1 MAAESTLA
9 LSLVE
14 EFVSGLQDSKAK
26 DAAKGVKDGKFTVL
40 QLVEALGSS
49 LTSSQP
55 HTRAR
60 GVHLLSEVLQECYGD
75 LTERE
80 GTPFSFHI
88 LCWHCTASCKVTNQK
103 CFQITAFLYPYM
115 SSDDAYSCQGAIS
128 TQHFF
133 LFFST
138 VEVLIAFYENRLK
151 DHYVV
156 TPPVLKGL
164 KALTKCT
171 NLPPGSAVS
180 MLRSVFQ
187 DIHVQS
193 LMLSERACVYS
204 MLINIMETREAE
216 LKGLGADFVFGF
228 VQSMD
233 GERDPRNLLLA
244 FQIAKNLIHGG
255 YDLGKFTEELFE
267 VTSCYFPIDF
277 SPPPNDPHGITRE
290 ELVQA
295 LRAVL
300 TGTPKFAE
308 FLLPLLIEKLDSDVQ
323 SAKLDSLQTLAAC
336 VSQYEHKHVAEFL
349 QGLWT
354 SVRREVFQ
362 TSSEKIESAGLAAL
376 TALTSCLSRS
386 VLSSDSE
393 DSLSTFLDFILKDCK
408 HHLCEPD
415 LKLVWPSAKLL
426 QAACSASTRASHIIT
441 VAVMPSLLEQYNNRT
456 QCSHRRTLLEVV
468 HRFIHSVKNCQSSDN
483 DESVLLAFREALC
496 SIVFSALSESNSSL
510 QITATSVLT
519 SLAQQAGLLVESD
532 IELAL
537 DHLTRLLLTEEDDRV
552 SLAVVEC
559 AGALAQLHPAL
570 VITKLI
576 PKLKKEMF
584 TEPMNQDQEEV
595 SELYSH
601 HAVRQRCLSALAAVS
616 IQPSVVQESTPVLLE
631 VLRSAHTGSVNFS
644 VDEVVLTCRSL
655 QRIAE
660 RVQDSEEA
668 GRCFHDVFI
677 PHLLSLALQAALQ
690 DEGSSGTRSPLVE
703 EVVLSAM
710 VPVISTSCSRLQPT
724 LAGQTASRA
733 VSLFLDGDVSFLP
746 DNSFPSHMQLLKEG
760 DSWSLSR
767 LVCLLMGS
775 VCSLPRSVEV
785 PQIDKLLSALEEM
798 SCTCSHPLSYTS
810 AAKCFAGLVNK
821 KPQGHSLDSLIQR
834 MMKRVCSEL
843 DSPSSSVRT
852 QAFTLMIWVAKALL
866 LRYHPLFTT
875 LTDKL
880 FSLLDDADLGPM
892 AADGF
897 SLLMSDSTDVLNRAC
912 HADVRIMY
920 RQRFFSE
927 NSAKLVQGFNAA
939 PQEKKP
945 NYLKAL
951 SNIVNKLPKQVQVT
965 ELPALLSLLL
975 EALSCPDQDVHLS
988 TLSCL
993 EPVLVNPPQV
1003 LIQQLEALINRLL
1016 ALISSPAMSV
1026 RIASLSCIST
1036 LSHFPVHE
1044 VLPFRARVLR
1054 ALAKP
1059 LDDKKRLVRREAVQ
1073 ARGEWFLLG
1082 SPGGR

>member
-1 MAAESTLA
+1 MAADSTLL

-26 DAAKGVKDGKFTVL
+26 ET
-40 QLVEALGSS
+40 
-49 LTSSQP
+49 P

-60 GVHLLSEVLQECYGD
+60 GVQLLSDVLHDCYGG

-80 GTPFSFHI
+80 
-88 LCWHCTASCKVTNQK
+88 
-103 CFQITAFLYPYM
+103 
-115 SSDDAYSCQGAIS
+115 
-128 TQHFF
+128 
-133 LFFST
+133 
-138 VEVLIAFYENRLK
+138 VEVLIAFFENRLK
-151 DHYVV
+151 DHYVI
-156 TPPVLKGL
+156 TPPVLQGL
-164 KALTKCT
+164 RALTKST
-171 NLPPGSAVS
+171 VLPPGSAVS
-180 MLRSVFQ
+180 MLRSLFQ
-187 DIHVQS
+187 DVHVQVILTKTLKS
-193 LMLSERACVYS
+193 CVFLFNVS
-204 MLINIMETREAE
+204 AE

-244 FQIAKNLIHGG
+244 FQIAKSIVRRG

-290 ELVQA
+290 ELIQM
-295 LRAVL
+295 LRDAL
-300 TGTPKFAE
+300 TGTPRFAE
-308 FLLPLLIEKLDSDVQ
+308 FLLPLIIEKLDSDVL
-323 SAKLDSLQTLAAC
+323 SAKLDSLQTLIAG
-336 VSQYEHKHVAEFL
+336 VSQYEHKDVAEFL
-349 QGLWT
+349 EGLWA
-354 SVRREVFQ
+354 SLRREVFQ

-386 VLSSDSE
+386 VLHSDSE
-393 DSLSTFLDFILKDCK
+393 DSLSTFLDLVLKDCK

-426 QAACSASTRASHIIT
+426 QAACSASNRASHIIT
-441 VAVMPSLLEQYNNRT
+441 DAVMPSLVEQYNSRA

-468 HRFIHSVKNCQSSDN
+468 QRFIQSAKTCENEDSVF
-483 DESVLLAFREALC
+483 LAFRPSLC
-496 SIVFSALSESNSSL
+496 SMVFSALTETDSSL

-519 SLAQQAGLLVESD
+519 SLAQQTGLLLDSD
-532 IELAL
+532 VELAV
-537 DHLTRLLLTEEDDRV
+537 DHLTRLLLTEEDDKV

-559 AGALAQLHPAL
+559 AGALAELHPAAF
-570 VITKLI
+570 ITKLI
-576 PKLKKEMF
+576 PRLKKEILA
-584 TEPMNQDQEEV
+584 
-595 SELYSH
+595 SETPSH

-616 IQPSVVQESTPVLLE
+616 TQPSVVQESTPVLLE
-631 VLRSAHTGSVNFS
+631 VLSSAHTGGVVFS
-644 VDEVVLTCRSL
+644 VEEVVLACHSL
-655 QRIAE
+655 QRIAKQ
-660 RVQDSEEA
+660 VQDTEET
-668 GRCFHDVFI
+668 GRCFHDVII
-677 PHLLSLALQAALQ
+677 PRLLSLALQAALQ
-690 DEGSSGTRSPLVE
+690 GEGSSGGRSPLLE

-724 LAGQTASRA
+724 LAGQTALRA

-746 DNSFPSHMQLLKEG
+746 DNSFPSNIQLLKQQG
-760 DSWSLSR
+760 DSWSQSQM
-767 LVCLLMGS
+767 VCLLLGC
-775 VCSLPRSVEV
+775 VCSLPRIVEV
-785 PQIDKLLSALEEM
+785 PRIDDLMAELEEM

-821 KPQGHSLDSLIQR
+821 RALGDCLDSLIQR
-834 MMKRVCSEL
+834 TMERVCGEL
-843 DSPSSSVRT
+843 DSASSSVRT

-880 FSLLDDADLGPM
+880 FSLLDDADLGPA

-897 SLLMSDSTDVLNRAC
+897 RLLMSESTDILNRGC

-975 EALSCPDQDVHLS
+975 EALSCPDQGVQLS

-993 EPVLVNPPQV
+993 EPVLVDPPPA
-1003 LIQQLEALINRLL
+1003 LIQQLEALVSRLL
-1016 ALISSPAMSV
+1016 ALTSSPVMVSETTCMPGF
-1026 RIASLSCIST
+1026 SY
-1036 LSHFPVHE
+1036 HM
-1044 VLPFRARVLR
+1044 
-1054 ALAKP
+1054 
-1059 LDDKKRLVRREAVQ
+1059 
-1073 ARGEWFLLG
+1073 FLLG
-1082 SPGGR
+1082 SPGGS

>member
-1 MAAESTLA
+1 RSSYRDTMAAESTLA

-60 GVHLLSEVLQECYGD
+60 GVHLLSEVL
-75 LTERE
+75 E

-88 LCWHCTASCKVTNQK
+88 LCC
-103 CFQITAFLYPYM
+103 
-115 SSDDAYSCQGAIS
+115 

-187 DIHVQS
+187 DIHVQVR
-193 LMLSERACVYS
+193 LSYC
-204 MLINIMETREAE
+204 TFK

-323 SAKLDSLQTLAAC
+323 SAKLDSLQTLVRNSCLAVC
-336 VSQYEHKHVAEFL
+336 L
-349 QGLWT
+349 QLKQELTGLWT

-468 HRFIHSVKNCQSSDN
+468 QRFIHSVKNY
-483 DESVLLAFREALC
+483 ESVLLAFREALC

-584 TEPMNQDQEEV
+584 TGKLLKISRILSTGTHTSSV
-595 SELYSH
+595 YLTWSS
-601 HAVRQRCLSALAAVS
+601 CLFRAH
-616 IQPSVVQESTPVLLE
+616 ESRP
-631 VLRSAHTGSVNFS
+631 RGGSVNFS

-677 PHLLSLALQAALQ
+677 PHLLSLALQAFVSVFFFFVNAFDLFAQ
-690 DEGSSGTRSPLVE
+690 CRAYFLMRCVWLPF
-703 EVVLSAM
+703 
-710 VPVISTSCSRLQPT
+710 R

-746 DNSFPSHMQLLKEG
+746 DNSFPSHMQLLKG

-798 SCTCSHPLSYTS
+798 SCACSHPLSYTS

-821 KPQGHSLDSLIQR
+821 KPQGDSLDS
-834 MMKRVCSEL
+834 
-843 DSPSSSVRT
+843 
-852 QAFTLMIWVAKALL
+852 
-866 LRYHPLFTT
+866 
-875 LTDKL
+875 
-880 FSLLDDADLGPM
+880 PM

-975 EALSCPDQDVHLS
+975 EALSCPDQDIHLS

-1036 LSHFPVHE
+1036 LSHFPV
-1044 VLPFRARVLR
+1044 LPFRARVLR

>member
-1 MAAESTLA
+1 MMADESALL

-26 DAAKGVKDGKFTVL
+26 DTAAGVKDGQFTVL
-40 QLVEALGSS
+40 QLVEALGLS

-60 GVHLLSEVLQECYGD
+60 GVQLLSEVLQECYGD

-80 GTPFSFHI
+80 
-88 LCWHCTASCKVTNQK
+88 
-103 CFQITAFLYPYM
+103 
-115 SSDDAYSCQGAIS
+115 
-128 TQHFF
+128 
-133 LFFST
+133 
-138 VEVLIAFYENRLK
+138 VEVLITFYENRLK
-151 DHYVV
+151 DHYVI
-156 TPPVLKGL
+156 TPPVLQGL
-164 KALTKCT
+164 TALTKCKA
-171 NLPPGSAVS
+171 LPPGSAVS
-180 MLRSVFQ
+180 MLRSLFQ

-193 LMLSERACVYS
+193 LMLGERACVYN
-204 MLINIMETREAE
+204 MLINLMETREAE

-244 FQIAKNLIHGG
+244 FQIAKSIVHQG

-277 SPPPNDPHGITRE
+277 TPPPNDPHGITRE
-290 ELVQA
+290 ELIQM
-295 LRAVL
+295 LRDVL
-300 TGTPKFAE
+300 SGTPRFAE
-308 FLLPLLIEKLDSDVQ
+308 FLLPLIIEKLDSDVQ
-323 SAKLDSLQTLAAC
+323 SAKLDSLQTLTAC
-336 VSQYEHKHVAEFL
+336 VSRYEHKDLAEFL
-349 QGLWT
+349 EGLWT
-354 SVRREVFQ
+354 SLRREVFQ

-386 VLSSDSE
+386 VLNSDTD
-393 DSLSTFLDFILKDCK
+393 DSLSTFLDLVLKDCK

-426 QAACSASTRASHIIT
+426 QAACSASNRASHIVT
-441 VAVMPSLLEQYNNRT
+441 AAVMPALMEQYNSRT

-468 HRFIHSVKNCQSSDN
+468 QRFIQSVKTSQSS
-483 DESVLLAFREALC
+483 ETEEIVLSAFRPSLC
-496 SIVFSALSESNSSL
+496 SMVFSALSESNASL
-510 QITATSVLT
+510 QITATSTLT
-519 SLAQQAGLLVESD
+519 SLAQQTGLLCDSD
-532 IELAL
+532 IELAV
-537 DHLTRLLLTEEDDRV
+537 DHLTRLLLTEEDNNI

-559 AGALAQLHPAL
+559 GGALAELHPKAF
-570 VITKLI
+570 ITKMI
-576 PKLKKEMF
+576 PKLKEEIF
-584 TEPMNQDQEEV
+584 SEPMEQDKAAPEQH
-595 SELYSH
+595 SH

-616 IQPSVVQESTPVLLE
+616 TQPSVVQESTPVLLE
-631 VLRSAHTGSVNFS
+631 VLSSAHTGSFS
-644 VDEVVLTCRSL
+644 VEEAVLACCSL

-660 RVQDSEEA
+660 QVQDTEET
-668 GRCFHDVFI
+668 GQCFHNVII
-677 PHLLSLALQAALQ
+677 PRLLSLALQAALQ
-690 DEGSSGTRSPLVE
+690 GEGSSGRRSPLVE
-703 EVVLSAM
+703 EAVLSAM
-710 VPVISTSCSRLQPT
+710 VLVISTSCSRLQPT
-724 LAGQTASRA
+724 MAGQTTSNA

-746 DNSFPSHMQLLKEG
+746 DNSFPSHIQLLKKQQG
-760 DSWSLSR
+760 DSWSQSQM
-767 LVCLLMGS
+767 VCLLMGC

-785 PQIDKLLSALEEM
+785 PQIDRLLSELEEM

-821 KPQGHSLDSLIQR
+821 RPQGDSFDSLIQKT
-834 MMKRVCSEL
+834 MQRVCSEL
-843 DSPSSSVRT
+843 DSASSSVRT

-866 LRYHPLFTT
+866 LRYHPLFTA

-880 FSLLDDADLGPM
+880 FSLLDDTDLGPM

-897 SLLMSDSTDVLNRAC
+897 SLLMSNSTDILNRDC

-975 EALSCPDQDVHLS
+975 EALSCPDRGVQLS

-993 EPVLVNPPQV
+993 EPVLIDPPKA
-1003 LIQQLEALINRLL
+1003 LIQQLEALVNRLL
-1016 ALISSPAMSV
+1016 ALICSPAMNV
-1026 RIASLSCIST
+1026 RIVSLRCIHA
-1036 LSHFPVHE
+1036 LSRFPVHE
-1044 VLPFRARVLR
+1044 ILPFRARVLR
-1054 ALAKP
+1054 ALAQP
-1059 LDDKKRLVRREAVQ
+1059 LDDKKRMVRSEAVQ
-1073 ARGEWFLLG
+1073 ARAEWFLLG